1 MNLTQAIKIHS
12 RLAAIADDL
21 QIQVCRLRH
30 MPPLGPRGMPGFD
43 TVSQVT
49 DACIELD
56 RQITNLRET
65 VARLEQ
71 EQAAPELYRLVDKY
85 DLNREEL
92 GLNVP
97 A

>member
-1 MNLTQAIKIHS
+1 MNLTQAIKIHN

-21 QIQVCRLRH
+21 QGRVCRLRQTL
-30 MPPLGPRGMPGFD
+30 PLGQRGMPGFD
-43 TVSQVT
+43 TVPQVT
-49 DACIELD
+49 DACLELD
-56 RQITNLRET
+56 RQIDNLRET

-71 EQAAPELYRLVDKY
+71 EQSAPELYRLVDKY

-97 A
+97 